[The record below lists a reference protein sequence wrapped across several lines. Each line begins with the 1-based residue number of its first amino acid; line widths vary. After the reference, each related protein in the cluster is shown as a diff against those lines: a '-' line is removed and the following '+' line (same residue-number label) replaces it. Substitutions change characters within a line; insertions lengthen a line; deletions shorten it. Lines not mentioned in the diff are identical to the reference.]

1 MKIIEL
7 FTEQMVQPTP
17 TTPATGAPPKS
28 PTQQATQTPNPDVQ
42 KLAATL
48 KNAKVI
54 QNDTDVNDFMSA
66 YQAQST
72 GKTLNPDQQ
81 EKLAALAPALMK
93 DKSLAGK
100 LDLQLKTMSQQQ
112 PGQPTTPTS
121 SV

>member
-1 MKIIEL
+1 MKIVEL

-17 TTPATGAPPKS
+17 TTPATGIPPT
-28 PTQQATQTPNPDVQ
+28 PTTQQATQTPNPDVQ

-54 QNDTDVNDFMSA
+54 QNDNDVNDFMSA
-66 YQAQST
+66 YQAQTT

-93 DKSLAGK
+93 DKSLASV
-100 LDLQLKTMSQQQ
+100 LDLQLKTMSQQK
-112 PGQPTTPTS
+112 PGQTTPPAS
-121 SV
+121 SI

>member
-1 MKIIEL
+1 MKIREL

-17 TTPATGAPPKS
+17 TTPPSGTPPQPVSQK
-28 PTQQATQTPNPDVQ
+28 PQQPNPEVQ

-54 QNDTDVNDFMSA
+54 QNDNDVNDFMSA

-81 EKLAALAPALMK
+81 EKLASLAPALLK
-93 DKSLAGK
+93 DKTLAGK
-100 LDLQLKTMSQQQ
+100 LDLQLKSMSQQK
-112 PGQPTTPTS
+112 PGQPTTSTS
-121 SV
+121 S

>member
-1 MKIIEL
+1 MKIREL

-17 TTPATGAPPKS
+17 TTPPTGTPPSQPASQKS
-28 PTQQATQTPNPDVQ
+28 PQPDPNVQ

-54 QNDTDVNDFMSA
+54 NTDADVNDFMSA

-81 EKLAALAPALMK
+81 AQLAALAPALLK
-93 DKSLAGK
+93 DKTLSGK
-100 LDLQLKTMSQQQ
+100 LDLQLKTMSQQKPAQ
-112 PGQPTTPTS
+112 TTTTTTTP
-121 SV
+121 